1 MSELPIGW
9 IKTTLGDV
17 ASQGQYGWT
26 SKATDNGRVKYLR
39 TTDITSGRINW
50 DTVPYCQDNPPSVEK
65 YKIESGDIL
74 ISRAG
79 SVGFSV
85 LIQDIPSTPAV
96 FASYL
101 IRYIPNSEV
110 NPKFIACFL
119 QSPNYWRQ
127 ISDASAGIALA
138 NVNAKKLA
146 DVVLPFAPFNE
157 QKRIAD
163 KLDTLLTRVDSCQS
177 HLERVPQILKRFR
190 QSVLAAATSG
200 RLTEEWR
207 EEKGVDGEWENYS
220 LGDVL
225 IDIRYGTAR
234 KSVYE
239 LKDGTPVL
247 RIPNVVNGKV
257 DASDLKFSHFD
268 KKEIETLSLKAD
280 DLLLIRSNGSVELV
294 GKVAIVDKEFEG
306 FLYAGYLIRLRFDKG
321 KVNPRYISHYLSSPA
336 IRSHIELTARSTSGV
351 NNINSEEVKA
361 ISLDLPSLEE
371 QAEIVRRVETL
382 FAFADRLEKRYG
394 TSYALVEQLTPSLL
408 AKAFR
413 GELVEQDPNDE
424 PASMLLERIRQTREA
439 DQASSTSKKP
449 SRKKDRST
457 KEVRMLKLSEIQE
470 NHLSA
475 ILKERGRM
483 TSEALWS
490 ASQLEIDDFYDQLK
504 VEEAK
509 GHLREIRSSDPDSP
523 RMLEAT

>member
-1 MSELPIGW
+1 MNQLPENWLTTVLSEISIIEMGQSPASSTYNNQQKGLPFFQGKAEFGKLYPIVRKW
-9 IKTTLGDV
+9 CTQPKKV
-17 ASQGQYGWT
+17 AE
-26 SKATDNGRVKYLR
+26 A
-39 TTDITSGRINW
+39 
-50 DTVPYCQDNPPSVEK
+50 
-65 YKIESGDIL
+65 GDIL
-74 ISRAG
+74 LSVRAPVGPTNLASEKCCIGRGLAAIRAEAPINQKYLLHHFRNIEPWLTQQGTGSTFAAISG
-79 SVGFSV
+79 GF
-85 LIQDIPSTPAV
+85 
-96 FASYL
+96 
-101 IRYIPNSEV
+101 IRE
-110 NPKFIACFL
+110 L
-119 QSPNYWRQ
+119 QAP
-127 ISDASAGIALA
+127 LA
-138 NVNAKKLA
+138 PL
-146 DVVLPFAPFNE
+146 NE

-163 KLDTLLTRVDSCQS
+163 KLDTLLARVDSCQS

-207 EEKGVDGEWENYS
+207 EERAVNAEWVNCF

-225 IDIRYGTAR
+225 IDIRYGTAK

-239 LKDGTPVL
+239 LKNGTPVL

-257 DASDLKFSHFD
+257 DASDLKFSHFE

-382 FAFADRLEKRYG
+382 FAFADRLETRYG
-394 TSYALVEQLTPSLL
+394 TGHALVEQLTPSLL

-413 GELVEQDPNDE
+413 GALVPQDSNDE
-424 PASMLLERIRQTREA
+424 PASVLLERIREAREA
-439 DQASSTSKKP
+439 DQASSTGKKP
-449 SRKKDRST
+449 FRKKDRTT
-457 KEVRMLKLSEIQE
+457 KEVGMLKLSEIQE

>member
-1 MSELPIGW
+1 MSDLPIGW
-9 IKTTLGDV
+9 IKTTLSDV
-17 ASQGQYGWT
+17 ASLGQYGWT
-26 SKATDNGRVKYLR
+26 SKATDKGRVKYLR

-65 YKIESGDIL
+65 YKIASGDIL

-85 LIQDIPSTPAV
+85 LVQDIPSTSAV

-101 IRYIPNSEV
+101 IRYIPKSEV
-110 NPKFIACFL
+110 NPKFIAHFL

-127 ISDASAGIALA
+127 ISDASAGITLA

-146 DVVLPFAPFNE
+146 DVVLPLAPLNE

-163 KLDTLLTRVDSCQS
+163 KLDTLLARVDACERR
-177 HLERVPQILKRFR
+177 LERVPQILKRFR

-200 RLTEEWR
+200 RLTEGWGED
-207 EEKGVDGEWENYS
+207 KGVDGEWENYP

-225 IDIRYGTAR
+225 IDIRYGTAK

-239 LKDGTPVL
+239 LKGGTPVL

-268 KKEIETLSLKAD
+268 KKEIETLSLKTD

-294 GKVAIVDKEFEG
+294 GKVAVVDEEFEG
-306 FLYAGYLIRLRFDKG
+306 YLYAGYLIRLRFDKT
-321 KVNPRYISHYLSSPA
+321 KANPRYISYYLSSPA
-336 IRSHIELTARSTSGV
+336 IRRHIEITARSTSGV

-361 ISLDLPSLEE
+361 IALDLPSLEE

-382 FAFADRLEKRYG
+382 FAFADCLEARYAAG
-394 TSYALVEQLTPSLL
+394 HGLVGRLTPSLL

-413 GELVEQDPNDE
+413 GELVEQNPADE
-424 PASMLLERIRQTREA
+424 PASVLLERIREARELEQTGPNR
-439 DQASSTSKKP
+439 QSGKSK
-449 SRKKDRST
+449 S
-457 KEVRMLKLSEIQE
+457 L
-470 NHLSA
+470 
-475 ILKERGRM
+475 
-483 TSEALWS
+483 
-490 ASQLEIDDFYDQLK
+490 
-504 VEEAK
+504 AK
-509 GHLREIRSSDPDSP
+509 
-523 RMLEAT
+523 